1 MKHPVLL
8 ALAVIAGLFTAACGD
23 MDMKE
28 RKAVP
33 KYHTEAEPGLWS
45 DEVDTHVPI
54 ITYEGRNV
62 ILVRVPMK
70 PGQTPR
76 HYIEAIA
83 LLDGSKEIAIQ
94 RFSFTLNEARA
105 RFTLPDPVKG
115 NYRVVAKCNLHDMWM
130 APVNPPEEKKQ

>member
-1 MKHPVLL
+1 MKNEYLFIPAIIL
-8 ALAVIAGLFTAACGD
+8 GLTFVACGD

-45 DEVDTHVPI
+45 DEIDTHVPVV
-54 ITYEGRNV
+54 THVERNV
-62 ILVRVPMK
+62 ILVRVPLK
-70 PGQTPR
+70 PSQTPR

-94 RFSFTLNEARA
+94 RFRFTLNEARA
-105 RFTLPDPVKG
+105 RFTLPDPEKG

-130 APVNPPEEKKQ
+130 APVNPPEEKK